1 MTLSFYLEVYVG
13 CHLCGQRH
21 PFGLEIRDF
30 SQQLITACKPA
41 EFSARMEIVQYFRS
55 EGDTGEGGG
64 RMVHRNIL
72 SLQLQAL
79 TNAGPMAESRQ

>member
-21 PFGLEIRDF
+21 PFEVEIRDF

-41 EFSARMEIVQYFRS
+41 EFTGRMEIVQYFKC
-55 EGDTGEGGG
+55 EGAMGGG
-64 RMVHRNIL
+64 EAMVYRNIL
-72 SLQLQAL
+72 SSCLIYLY
-79 TNAGPMAESRQ
+79 NYKP

>member
-41 EFSARMEIVQYFRS
+41 EFSARMEIVQYFKC
-55 EGDTGEGGG
+55 EGAGQGGEDVG
-64 RMVHRNIL
+64 
-72 SLQLQAL
+72 S
-79 TNAGPMAESRQ
+79 